1 MKKLLQNLAQAIAQ
15 GKAKQAK
22 ILVEEAVEMHIP
34 AEQIMEEGMM
44 EAMRRITALMEAESA
59 FVPEVIMASR
69 AMNVATVILE
79 EALGEAPAPKIGT
92 VVAATVRGDLH
103 DLGVNLVSMMLRNT
117 GFEVYNMGCDIAAEQ
132 IIAKAQEVNADI
144 ICLSAMLTTTM
155 PQIQR
160 VIRLLENKGLREEYL
175 IMVGGAPVTE
185 RYAKR
190 MGADIYTADAG
201 QAALQAKQWMEKE
214 K

>member
-1 MKKLLQNLAQAIAQ
+1 MEKLLKNLAQAIVQ

-22 ILVEEAVEMHIP
+22 TLVEEAVRIHIP
-34 AEQIMEEGMM
+34 AERIMEEGMM
-44 EAMRRITALMEAESA
+44 QAMRQIALLMEEKSA
-59 FVPEVIMASR
+59 FVPEVILASR
-69 AMNVATVILE
+69 AMNVATIILE
-79 EALGEAPAPKIGT
+79 ESLDEAAVPKTGI

-103 DLGVNLVSMMLRNT
+103 DIGLNLVSMMLRNT
-117 GFEVYNMGCDIAAEQ
+117 GFEVYNLGCDVVAEQ

-144 ICLSAMLTTTM
+144 ICLSAMLTTSI

-160 VIRLLENKGLREEYL
+160 VIRLLENKGLREEYI

-185 RYAKR
+185 RFAKR

-201 QAALQAKQWMEKE
+201 TAALQAKEWMKKE